1 MHIRAPHMILR
12 SRFCATLAAL
22 LLGACT
28 HHAPA
33 PHVAARP
40 AATPGRIP
48 PQDFAPGLTGEE
60 GAPPAGTILTNDPSA
75 PADTPLCGHAAR
87 EANAI
92 GATIHPEVTPTASSC
107 AANACF
113 DAQTGTYIAADGS
126 RRVCR

>member
-1 MHIRAPHMILR
+1 MTLR
-12 SRFCATLAAL
+12 SRFCATMAVL

-28 HHAPA
+28 HDAPHTPA
-33 PHVAARP
+33 PRTAARP

-60 GAPPAGTILTNDPSA
+60 SAPPASATLTNDPSA

-87 EANAI
+87 EANAMS
-92 GATIHPEVTPTASSC
+92 ATIHPEVTPTASTC